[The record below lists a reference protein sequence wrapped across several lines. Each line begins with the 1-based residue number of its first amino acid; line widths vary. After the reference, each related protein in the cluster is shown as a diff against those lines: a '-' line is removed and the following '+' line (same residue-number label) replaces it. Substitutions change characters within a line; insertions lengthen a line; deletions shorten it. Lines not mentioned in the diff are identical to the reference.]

1 MQTTSTKQ
9 KSHLISRQVY
19 AVALI
24 ALFVFAPNPPASS
37 MAQSED
43 PKDKKP
49 APTTPPAVQGVS
61 LSLRPKITYRE
72 KAKYTEEAR
81 ENITHGVVE
90 LNVVFRTE
98 GSISD
103 IRVVNGLPYGLI
115 ERAIDAARKIRFE
128 PAIKDGQPVHVRGN
142 LEFAFNLYDL
152 SEKSIHKMLS
162 HDFPVLSKEAV
173 QAMAKLIYKRGD
185 RDSDKAWH
193 FAQQCLEKGVSKLPQ
208 SEQEEL
214 TSLTLEA
221 LRGLDESDQR
231 IYQKL
236 LEFSKTEQ
244 KTEQL
249 RDYEEMRMIEFRFR
263 GISRLPDEKR
273 RRAEALYNKAATLGT
288 ELP

>member
-1 MQTTSTKQ
+1 MRRTTLTKQ
-9 KSHLISRQVY
+9 RLHLISRQVC

-43 PKDKKP
+43 PEYKKP
-49 APTTPPAVQGVS
+49 APTPPLAIQGGS
-61 LSLRPKITYRE
+61 LSLRPKIIYRE
-72 KAKYTEEAR
+72 KAKYTVEAHD
-81 ENITHGVVE
+81 NITHGVVA
-90 LNVVFRTE
+90 LNVVFRSD

-103 IRVVNGLPYGLI
+103 IKVVKGLPYGLT
-115 ERAIDAARKIRFE
+115 ERAIDAARKVRFE
-128 PAIKDGQPVHVRGN
+128 PAIKNGQPVHVRGD
-142 LEFAFNLYDL
+142 LEFAFHLYDL
-152 SEKSIHKMLS
+152 DEKSIHKMLRN
-162 HDFPVLSKEAV
+162 DFPVLSKEAV
-173 QAMAKLIYKRGD
+173 QVMAKLIYKRGE

-193 FAQQCLEKGVSKLPQ
+193 FAQQCLENGVSKLPQ

-221 LRGLDESDQR
+221 VSVLDESDQR

-236 LEFSKTEQ
+236 MERSKTGQ
-244 KTEQL
+244 APA
-249 RDYEEMRMIEFRFR
+249 YNEMWISEYRFR

-273 RRAEALYNKAATLGT
+273 RRAEALYNKASTLGT

>member
-1 MQTTSTKQ
+1 MRRTTSTIQ
-9 KSHLISRQVY
+9 RSQLISRQVC
-19 AVALI
+19 AVVLI
-24 ALFVFAPNPPASS
+24 ALFVFAPNPLASS

-43 PKDKKP
+43 PDYKKP
-49 APTTPPAVQGVS
+49 APTTPQAIQT
-61 LSLRPKITYRE
+61 LKPKITYRE

-81 ENITHGVVE
+81 DNMTHGLVE
-90 LNVVFRTE
+90 LNVIFRSE

-103 IRVVNGLPYGLI
+103 IKVVKGLPYGLT

-142 LEFAFNLYDL
+142 LEFTFHLYDL
-152 SEKSIHKMLS
+152 DERSIHKMLRN
-162 HDFPVLSKEAV
+162 DFPVLSKEAV
-173 QAMAKLIYKRGD
+173 QVMAKVIYKRGD
-185 RDSDKAWH
+185 RDSDKAWR

-214 TSLTLEA
+214 TGLTLEA
-221 LRGLDESDQR
+221 VRGLDEPDQR

-236 LEFSKTEQ
+236 MEKSKTEQ
-244 KTEQL
+244 ASDE
-249 RDYEEMRMIEFRFR
+249 YEMWMIEFRFR
-263 GISRLPDEKR
+263 GVSRLPDEKR

>member
-1 MQTTSTKQ
+1 MRTTSTKQ
-9 KSHLISRQVY
+9 KSHLLRRRVY

-24 ALFVFAPNPPASS
+24 ALFVFAPNPPANS

-49 APTTPPAVQGVS
+49 AQAIQGIS

-81 ENITHGVVE
+81 ENITHGVIT
-90 LNVVFRTE
+90 LNVVFRTD
-98 GSISD
+98 GSLSD
-103 IRVVNGLPYGLI
+103 IRVVTGLPYGLI

-142 LEFAFNLYDL
+142 LEFVFNLYDL

-162 HDFPVLSKEAV
+162 NDFPVLSKETV

-185 RDSDKAWH
+185 RDSDKAWR
-193 FAQQCLEKGVSKLPQ
+193 FAQQCLEKGVSKFPQ

-231 IYQKL
+231 IYQRFMDK
-236 LEFSKTEQ
+236 SKI
-244 KTEQL
+244 EQL
-249 RDYEEMRMIEFRFR
+249 SDYEEMRMIEFRFR
-263 GISRLPDEKR
+263 GISKLPDEKR
-273 RRAEALYNKAATLGT
+273 RRAETLNNKAATLGT